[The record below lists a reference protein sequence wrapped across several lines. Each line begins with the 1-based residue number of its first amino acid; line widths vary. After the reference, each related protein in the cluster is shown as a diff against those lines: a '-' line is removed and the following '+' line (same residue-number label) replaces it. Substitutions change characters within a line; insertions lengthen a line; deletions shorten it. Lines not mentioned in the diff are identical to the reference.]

1 MLASSKIF
9 LAGSALALAGIGAG
23 AAEETSNV
31 PASAAAPTAVVK
43 CSTGTNIPLT
53 ADAEQALP
61 MRVVAS
67 LSCGETVA
75 VLSESEG
82 YTAQVRRKDGQE
94 GYVALIYLNSERK
107 AALSAE
113 KEVASS
119 AEPVNGVVRWA
130 AGAAGCD
137 EFLSQGRHVESIT
150 ANGITVQVSVQDT
163 GWKYRTNVA
172 VSNKSG
178 QSLEIIPGIVTL
190 DELTPNL
197 RSLLAVSPSKLAH
210 TPTHQA
216 LWTLTNAGPSRS
228 AVANYSA
235 VSEND
240 RLGNRPAPV
249 PDYLNA
255 HLALASTHHAA
266 FEREESVDIESI
278 ALKSSSV
285 PAGQLTAGVMW
296 FDRDA
301 AAHELSMRVP
311 VGNMVFDFSF
321 SLDEKK

>member
-9 LAGSALALAGIGAG
+9 LAGSAPGSCGNWCRG
-23 AAEETSNV
+23 CRRNV
-31 PASAAAPTAVVK
+31 ERSGVRN
-43 CSTGTNIPLT
+43 STHSRGGVFDGKNIPLT
-53 ADAEQALP
+53 AGRRQALP

-107 AALSAE
+107 AALSEE

-150 ANGITVQVSVQDT
+150 ANGITVASFRSGHWLEVSHECGSFQQRPA
-163 GWKYRTNVA
+163 K
-172 VSNKSG
+172 
-178 QSLEIIPGIVTL
+178 LPIIPRIVTL

-197 RSLLAVSPSKLAH
+197 RSLFAVSQQVGAYP
-210 TPTHQA
+210 
-216 LWTLTNAGPSRS
+216 
-228 AVANYSA
+228 AN
-235 VSEND
+235 
-240 RLGNRPAPV
+240 
-249 PDYLNA
+249 
-255 HLALASTHHAA
+255 
-266 FEREESVDIESI
+266 SI
-278 ALKSSSV
+278 KRF
-285 PAGQLTAGVMW
+285 G
-296 FDRDA
+296 
-301 AAHELSMRVP
+301 H
-311 VGNMVFDFSF
+311 
-321 SLDEKK
+321 

>member
-1 MLASSKIF
+1 MWVSSKIF

-23 AAEETSNV
+23 AAEETSSV
-31 PASAAAPTAVVK
+31 PVSAAPTAVVK
-43 CSTGTNIPLT
+43 CSAGTSIPLT

-61 MRVVAS
+61 LRVVAS

-82 YTAQVRRKDGQE
+82 YTAQVRRRDGQE

-107 AALSAE
+107 AAVK
-113 KEVASS
+113 KEVSSS

-163 GWKYRTNVA
+163 GWKYRANVA

-178 QSLEIIPGIVTL
+178 QTWEIIPGIVTL

-216 LWTLTNAGPSRS
+216 LWTLANAVPSRS

-240 RLGNRPAPV
+240 RLGNRPSPE
-249 PDYLNA
+249 PDYLNPR
-255 HLALASTHHAA
+255 LSPASTHHAA

-278 ALKSSSV
+278 ALKSGSV

-301 AAHELSMRVP
+301 AAHELSLRVP
-311 VGNMVFDFSF
+311 VGDMVFDFSF
-321 SLDEKK
+321 SLEEKK